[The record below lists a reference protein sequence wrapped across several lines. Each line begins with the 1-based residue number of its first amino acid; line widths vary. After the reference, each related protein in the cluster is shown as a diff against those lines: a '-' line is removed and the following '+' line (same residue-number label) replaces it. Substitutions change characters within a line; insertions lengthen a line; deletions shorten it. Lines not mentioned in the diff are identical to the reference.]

1 MKGQGTVLQEL
12 SQGDVQPRYRKR
24 DLCLPGVG
32 EEESQW
38 LLVQLLRG
46 MNIIPQST
54 EGYKASHKRRNTF
67 ILK

>member
-1 MKGQGTVLQEL
+1 MKGQGTVLQEP

-38 LLVQLLRG
+38 LLV
-46 MNIIPQST
+46 
-54 EGYKASHKRRNTF
+54 
-67 ILK
+67 